1 MKKTALTLILISAC
15 FALTGEVNKQVEEI
29 GNAVLDKLDQ
39 AKKDI
44 IDGYNDISEKITE
57 NAKSQD
63 SADKKNLDKDLSLGY
78 TSYGPHRDD
87 IKVSINNVDVRTFGS
102 QGQQRT
108 CALSLKLAELNILEN
123 VTKTKPVLLLDDVLS
138 ELDDNRK
145 KRLLEYCKNT
155 QTLITCTEFDFDV
168 NCKKITVKNGEIV

>member
-57 NAKSQD
+57 NVKTCHLAVSPPRTVPFSQKS
-63 SADKKNLDKDLSLGY
+63 
-78 TSYGPHRDD
+78 
-87 IKVSINNVDVRTFGS
+87 
-102 QGQQRT
+102 
-108 CALSLKLAELNILEN
+108 
-123 VTKTKPVLLLDDVLS
+123 
-138 ELDDNRK
+138 
-145 KRLLEYCKNT
+145 
-155 QTLITCTEFDFDV
+155 
-168 NCKKITVKNGEIV
+168 